1 VPFGTFQ
8 AARFLRFFRFLF
20 LALVLPFSAAEPCLA
35 GDLSFEINCFY
46 FDAPLDW
53 SKNLNYVP
61 NQGLDVS
68 PDDKY
73 FVVFNTENWQFG
85 LNPLFRT
92 DISFFAPHSWSI
104 AEDWNVRSEI
114 PHQGTNPANHGGA
127 GCYWNGYLYDPVQ
140 FYNGHWGASTN
151 IYINVYGTNAA
162 LLSCTNIYGALGNGP
177 GECSAVCMDTNYF
190 GRPLLFAVSF
200 LTNRVWEYNVVNGTN
215 LVYVR
220 TLNTTFNFQLCQGV
234 AWDAASNIFYLMC
247 DMSPQGVNDHA
258 GYLYTMT
265 TNGAVNFQA
274 RLTVPNEC
282 EWEGISASDVNC
294 GGIAAY
300 LIHGGGGLANAP
312 TSLLLSCLATNRIVP
327 GKPALYISNNVV
339 MRVN

>member
-1 VPFGTFQ
+1 
-8 AARFLRFFRFLF
+8 
-20 LALVLPFSAAEPCLA
+20 
-35 GDLSFEINCFY
+35 
-46 FDAPLDW
+46 
-53 SKNLNYVP
+53 
-61 NQGLDVS
+61 
-68 PDDKY
+68 
-73 FVVFNTENWQFG
+73 
-85 LNPLFRT
+85 
-92 DISFFAPHSWSI
+92 
-104 AEDWNVRSEI
+104 
-114 PHQGTNPANHGGA
+114 
-127 GCYWNGYLYDPVQ
+127 
-140 FYNGHWGASTN
+140 
-151 IYINVYGTNAA
+151 
-162 LLSCTNIYGALGNGP
+162 
-177 GECSAVCMDTNYF
+177 
-190 GRPLLFAVSF
+190 
-200 LTNRVWEYNVVNGTN
+200 
-215 LVYVR
+215 
-220 TLNTTFNFQLCQGV
+220 
-234 AWDAASNIFYLMC
+234 MC